1 VLGRYLPLLVTLAA
15 LWGSSYFF
23 IKVAVDEVEPAAMVM
38 FRLVLAGV
46 VLAGLLVAQRGW
58 RRAVADVRATGR
70 AGLVLGVT
78 NATVPFW
85 LIAWGEKHIDSGVA
99 AIANATVP
107 IFVVLLAVRMRP
119 AERASGQ
126 RLAGILLGLVGVAVL
141 TGVHP
146 EAGWWGVLGTLAVVG
161 SSVCYAFSNLFT
173 QTRFTDTAPT
183 VIAVT
188 AIAVGAACSL
198 PFGIAQLPAETPSWE
213 AIGSMVALG
222 LGGTALAYI
231 VHYRLVTRYGSA
243 RSSLV
248 TYLIPVFALFYGT
261 ALLEEPVRATSLV
274 GLALILG
281 GVALGSGL
289 VRVRRRA
296 ASPLAP

>member
-1 VLGRYLPLLVTLAA
+1 MLGRYLPLLLTLSA
-15 LWGSSYFF
+15 LWGSSYLF

-46 VLAGLLVAQRGW
+46 VLTGLLVAQRGL
-58 RRAVADVRATGR
+58 RQAIADVRATGR

-78 NATVPFW
+78 NASVPFW

-107 IFVVLLAVRMRP
+107 IFVALLAIRMRP
-119 AERASGQ
+119 AERSSGQ

-173 QTRFTDTAPT
+173 QARFTGTAAT

-188 AIAVGAACSL
+188 AITVGAVCSL
-198 PFGIAQLPAETPSWE
+198 PFGIAQLPAELPSWE
-213 AIGSMVALG
+213 AIGSIVALG
-222 LGGTALAYI
+222 LGGTALAYL

-248 TYLIPVFALFYGT
+248 TYLIPVFALFYGAT
-261 ALLEEPVRATSLV
+261 ILDEPVRVTSLV
-274 GLALILG
+274 GLALVLG